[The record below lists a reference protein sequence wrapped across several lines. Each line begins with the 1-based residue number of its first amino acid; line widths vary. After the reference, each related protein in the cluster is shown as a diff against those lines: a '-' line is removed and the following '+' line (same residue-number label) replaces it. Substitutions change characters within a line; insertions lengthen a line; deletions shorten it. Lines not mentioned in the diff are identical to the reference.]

1 MTQRTFLE
9 LTHNPFAPPR
19 EGFFDG
25 GDRKTHLDH
34 VRHLSRWSQR
44 VLVVTGPFGIGK
56 SSLFKELSGNLS
68 ADTKGA
74 RMSGSVVTRE
84 REVLLALMQGL
95 GIAVDQDMHMED
107 VIALLL
113 LHVAEETSREQACIV
128 IFDDA
133 HLLTHS
139 AVSLLM
145 RLVAESALR
154 IVMFA
159 EPLVLTNINQSAKK
173 YEIEWFEIRL
183 SGFTTAEVRDYLEW
197 RFAQAQ
203 YRGHLP
209 FTDAQVEKI
218 AERSSG
224 NPNVVDF
231 MANELL
237 ADLETGQVR
246 DVGIRFPKAHVL
258 LVFLLGIFIYLV
270 YQLYLQPELGG
281 SEDGMYESKA
291 NPGEVSKVGGNVV
304 TGDKPVAPLVDP
316 VIAEVGETII
326 SGEGINLQNADSR
339 ELKNGAS
346 QSKPSQEDAAPRPV
360 VDVGP
365 TDTVEETVLRPSKED
380 RRAATSTVQESLVP
394 IEEASSRLTS
404 RPKVVDQTR
413 NAPVRELT
421 AVGINGPAWL
431 TGQSPDHFTLQL
443 MTLSRRQGGIDLIGR
458 QSDRAEFAMYESI
471 RKGRTFYVIIYGV
484 YSSRSAAERAAAN
497 LSGEFA
503 GIKPWIRTFKAVQ
516 EGLGE

>member
-1 MTQRTFLE
+1 VTQRTFLE

-34 VRHLSRWSQR
+34 IRHLSRWSQR
-44 VLVVTGPFGIGK
+44 VLLVTGPFGIGK
-56 SSLFKELSGNLS
+56 SSLFKELGGNLS
-68 ADTKGA
+68 TDTNRA

-113 LHVAEETSREQACIV
+113 HHVAEETSREQACMV

-159 EPLVLTNINQSAKK
+159 EPLLLTNINQSAKK

-183 SGFTTAEVRDYLEW
+183 SGFTAAEVRDYLEW

-270 YQLYLQPELGG
+270 YQLYMQPELGG
-281 SEDGMYESKA
+281 AEGGMHDSKS
-291 NPGEVSKVGGNVV
+291 NPGEASKAGENVV
-304 TGDKPVAPLVDP
+304 TGDKRARRAEP
-316 VIAEVGETII
+316 VIADVVETKTP
-326 SGEGINLQNADSR
+326 GEGINLQNTDSR
-339 ELKNGAS
+339 ESKYRVS
-346 QSKPSQEDAAPRPV
+346 QSKSSQEDAVALAAA
-360 VDVGP
+360 DVGP
-365 TDTVEETVLRPSKED
+365 TEAVEATMPRPPTED
-380 RRAATSTVQESLVP
+380 GRVATPTVQESVVP
-394 IEEASSRLTS
+394 IDEASSRLTS
-404 RPKVVDQTR
+404 RAKVVDQTH
-413 NAPVRELT
+413 NPPVEELS
-421 AVGINGPAWL
+421 AVSINGPVWL
-431 TGQSPDHFTLQL
+431 KGQSPDHFTLQL
-443 MTLSRRQGGIDLIGR
+443 MTLSRRQSGIDLIGR

-471 RKGRTFYVIIYGV
+471 RNGRSLYVIIYGV
-484 YSSRSAAERAAAN
+484 YSSRSAAGRAAAN
-497 LSGEFA
+497 LSGQFA
-503 GIKPWIRTFKAVQ
+503 GIEPWIRTFKAVQ
-516 EGLGE
+516 EGLAD